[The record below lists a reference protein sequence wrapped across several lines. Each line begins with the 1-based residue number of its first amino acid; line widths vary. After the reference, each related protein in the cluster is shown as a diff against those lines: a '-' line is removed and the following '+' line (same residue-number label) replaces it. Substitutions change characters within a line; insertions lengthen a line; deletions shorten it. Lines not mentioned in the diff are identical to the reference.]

1 MVHKTLLLSP
11 DAAAELGKC
20 SVHASSATCKAC
32 VIGTAYEQLLAVCAA
47 LLTF

>member
-1 MVHKTLLLSP
+1 MGHKSLLLSP
-11 DAAAELGKC
+11 DAAAEC

-32 VIGTAYEQLLAVCAA
+32 ITGTAYEQLLAVCAA